1 MKAVAVQEIDSTA
14 RKALLRDQA
23 YSELKSRILGGQFEQ
38 GFLSTRSLASE
49 LGMSLSPVRS
59 AVERLEHEGLLRIG
73 PQRGILVND
82 LTIREMTDHFE
93 IREALE
99 SLVVSKLAAGI
110 PAEQIGVLR
119 ENVLEYERLRERGQ
133 IAAFVACDSEFHL
146 LLAGFA
152 GNAEIERVLG
162 QLRDRI
168 VRTATRV
175 IRYVPERMQASIE
188 EHHQIID
195 LIEQR
200 DGAGAAKIMME
211 HLRRG
216 SGTLVPRIAANE
228 SL

>member
-1 MKAVAVQEIDSTA
+1 MKAVAVQGIDGSA
-14 RKALLRDQA
+14 RKALLRDRA
-23 YSELKSRILGGQFEQ
+23 YFELKSRILGGQFDQ
-38 GFLSTRSLASE
+38 GFLSTRSLASD

-59 AVERLEHEGLLRIG
+59 AVERLEHEGFLRIG

-99 SLVVSKLAAGI
+99 SLVVSKLAVGI
-110 PAEQIGVLR
+110 EGQQIAELR
-119 ENVLEYERLRERGQ
+119 ENVRVYERLRERGQ

-146 LLAGFA
+146 LLAAFA

-168 VRTATRV
+168 VQTVTRV
-175 IRYVPERMQASIE
+175 IRYVPERMQASID

-195 LIEQR
+195 LIEQG
-200 DGAGAAKIMME
+200 DGAKAAEFMKE

-216 SGTLVPRIAANE
+216 SRTLVPGVAASE
-228 SL
+228 RE